1 MKNDEM
7 SVIIHIK
14 YGFLIRR
21 ELVSTKNNKNKN
33 RLGENLGYDFVK
45 ITGLPAAYLI
55 TRPRVIRVGE
65 QPLPKGGYMLSA
77 NHCSFWDPIVI
88 LIAFWRRRV
97 YSLITKD
104 LYKNRLMT
112 FMLDHIHCIQV
123 DKDNFSINSFH
134 EVTKQLGRGK
144 VVLIFPEGQVNLD
157 AKDMT
162 AFKSGI
168 ILMAH
173 RAKVPIVPM
182 YLVPTDRWY
191 HKHTVLIGDAIDIR
205 SMCGFMPTMDELDK
219 IGQYIRQKQEELKN
233 HYYTNVCPGA
243 ADDKKES

>member
-7 SVIIHIK
+7 SVIILIK

-21 ELVSTKNNKNKN
+21 ELVSTKNKKNKN

-173 RAKVPIVPM
+173 RAKVPIVPI
-182 YLVPTDRWY
+182 YLVPAKRWY
-191 HKHTVLIGDAIDIR
+191 HKHDVLIGDAIDIR
-205 SMCGFMPTMDELDK
+205 EMCGFMPTVDELSRVGDYV
-219 IGQYIRQKQEELKN
+219 QQKQQELKD
-233 HYYTNVCPGA
+233 YYYNEFC
-243 ADDKKES
+243 KK

>member
-1 MKNDEM
+1 M
-7 SVIIHIK
+7 S
-14 YGFLIRR
+14 
-21 ELVSTKNNKNKN
+21 TNNKQKKN
-33 RLGENLGYDFVK
+33 EKKLGEHFGYDFVK
-45 ITGLPAAYLI
+45 ITGLPAAALI
-55 TRPRVIRVGE
+55 TRPRVIQVGK
-65 QPLPKGGYMLSA
+65 QPLPKGGYMISA
-77 NHCSFWDPIVI
+77 NHCSFWDPIVV
-88 LIAFWRRRV
+88 LIAFWKRRV

-112 FMLDHIHCIQV
+112 FLLNNIHCIQV

-134 EVTKQLGRGK
+134 EVTKQLGRGQ

-182 YLVPTDRWY
+182 YLVPAKRWY
-191 HKHTVLIGDAIDIR
+191 HQHVVLIGDPIDIR
-205 SMCGFMPTMDELDK
+205 ERCGFMPSVDELGA
-219 IGQYIRQKQEELKN
+219 IGDFVQTKQEQLKN
-233 HYYTNVCPGA
+233 YYYQEIC
-243 ADDKKES
+243 KENTK